1 MGQAPRALPPAG
13 AILQSR
19 SRFLAKVP
27 HLACLCRAKAV
38 LGPFSPLA
46 AHVEALIDL
55 DDEAPH
61 RMAGPFSGRHLP
73 VYHATLSP
81 IRFLALEPRRLPPL
95 GLVFDRTNAG
105 DEHLGDTLTDHIA
118 TGDFT
123 RHLPDAACVIERLR
137 ALWRSL
143 SAIRP
148 QLSLP
153 ARPVFLVEPESR
165 ADQRWIA
172 DRGALDSFIDR
183 ALAEVPAD
191 QLVLYGRRGELDRV
205 LQARGITLPAAD
217 RDDPALFSSAE
228 AVWTWGSRTGFE
240 ALVAGAKVV
249 TFGAP
254 FYAGWGLTD
263 DRAPHWAGRG
273 TISLAHLIAATVLE
287 AGLYADPVTACAVAP
302 LQALERL
309 ETWATLMMRHFSPSG
324 FTCLGIPRW
333 KRPMMRAHLHASAVR
348 FAGKSRAVGAGAGQV
363 ALWSYPPAM
372 PELPEGSRTA
382 FVEDGFLRSSGLGS
396 DFHFPLSLVVDG
408 RAMHFDAARPSDL
421 EILLETHVFSDAEI
435 TAARTLTRLIVDGGL
450 TKYNLGEATPA
461 TAAAQAQGIVLV
473 AGQVPDDAAVTHGA
487 AGIRTTPDLLRAVRD
502 ARPDAH
508 IVFKE
513 HPELVSGNRP
523 GRTDPAALEGIVDA
537 FVTQGG
543 ILAEIEKADEVHVIS
558 SLAGFEALLRGK
570 RVVCWGRPFYAGW
583 GLTEDRAPLAR
594 RTRRLT
600 RDELVAGAMILYA
613 RYVEPTFGLPCSAL
627 DIAHLLRNAQKSAPG
642 VLPAK
647 GPLRYIGNALR
658 YLNLVAGTDARA
670 YWLPRPG

>member
-1 MGQAPRALPPAG
+1 MGQAPSALPPAG

-27 HLACLCRAKAV
+27 HLACLCRATAV
-38 LGPFSPLA
+38 LGSFSPFA
-46 AHVEALIDL
+46 GCAEALIDL
-55 DDEAPH
+55 DDEAPN
-61 RMAGPFSGRHLP
+61 RVAGLFPGRQLP
-73 VYHATLSP
+73 LYRATLSP

-95 GLVFDRTNAG
+95 GLVFDRTNPG

-123 RHLPDAACVIERLR
+123 FLLTDAVSVIERLH
-137 ALWRSL
+137 ALWRNL
-143 SAIRP
+143 STLRP

-153 ARPVFLVEPESR
+153 ARPVFLVEPESI

-172 DRGALDSFIDR
+172 DQGALDTVIDR
-183 ALAEVPAD
+183 ALAEVPVD
-191 QLVLYGRRGELDRV
+191 QLVLYGRRGVLNRA
-205 LQARGITLPAAD
+205 LQARGIALPAVD
-217 RDDPALFSSAE
+217 RDDPALLGIAE

-240 ALVAGAKVV
+240 ALIAGAKVV

-273 TISLAHLIAATVLE
+273 AVSLAHLVAATVLE
-287 AGLYADPVTACAVAP
+287 AGLYADPVTATAVPP

-324 FTCLGIPRW
+324 YMCPGIPRW
-333 KRPMMRAHLHASAVR
+333 KRPMIRAHLHATSVR
-348 FAGKSRAVGAGAGQV
+348 FASDNAEADAGTGQV
-363 ALWSYPPAM
+363 ALWSYPPVM
-372 PELPEGSRTA
+372 PALAEGGSAA

-408 RAMHFDAARPSDL
+408 RAMHFDAMRPSDL
-421 EILLETHVFSDAEI
+421 EILLETHAFTDDEI
-435 TAARTLTRLIVDGGL
+435 TAARALTRLIVDGGL
-450 TKYNLGEATPA
+450 TKYNLGEGVPA
-461 TAAAQAQGIVLV
+461 QPSARKQGVVLV

-487 AGIRTTPDLLRAVRD
+487 ADIRTTPDLLRAVRG

-523 GRTDPAALEGIVDA
+523 GRTEPAALEGLVDT

-627 DIAHLLRNAQKSAPG
+627 DIAHLLRNAQESASG
-642 VLPAK
+642 RLPAK
-647 GPLRYIGNALR
+647 GPLRRLGNALR
-658 YLNLVAGTDARA
+658 YLRLVTGTDSRA
-670 YWLPRPG
+670 YWLPHEG

>member
-38 LGPFSPLA
+38 LGPVSPFSG
-46 AHVEALIDL
+46 HVDALIDL

-61 RMAGPFSGRHLP
+61 RLASLFPGRHLP
-73 VYHATLSP
+73 LYHATLSP
-81 IRFLALEPRRLPPL
+81 IRFLALEPRRTPPL
-95 GLVFDRTNAG
+95 GLIFDRTNAG
-105 DEHLGDTLTDHIA
+105 DEYLGDTLTDHIA

-123 RHLPDAACVIERLR
+123 PQLADAASVIERLR
-137 ALWRSL
+137 ALWRDLSSL
-143 SAIRP
+143 RP
-148 QLSLP
+148 QPPLP
-153 ARPVFLVEPESR
+153 ARPVFLVEPESL

-172 DRGALDSFIDR
+172 DRGALDSVITR
-183 ALAEVPAD
+183 ALAEVPVA
-191 QLVLYGRRGELDRV
+191 QLVLHGRRGALDRA
-205 LQARGITLPAAD
+205 LQARGITLPAVD
-217 RDDPALFSSAE
+217 RDDPALFSTAE

-240 ALVAGAKVV
+240 ALLAGAKVV

-254 FYAGWGLTD
+254 FYAGWGLTE

-273 TISLAHLIAATVLE
+273 AISLQHLVAATILE
-287 AGLYADPVTACAVAP
+287 AGLYADPVAATAVTP

-309 ETWATLMMRHFSPSG
+309 ETWAGLMTRHFSPSG

-348 FAGKSRAVGAGAGQV
+348 FAGDSREVGAGAGQV

-372 PELPEGSRTA
+372 PELPEGSHPA

-408 RAMHFDAARPSDL
+408 RAMHFDATRPSDL
-421 EILLETHVFSDAEI
+421 EILLETHVFSDAELA
-435 TAARTLTRLIVDGGL
+435 AARDLTRLIVEGGL
-450 TKYNLGEATPA
+450 TKYNLGETNPA
-461 TAAAQAQGIVLV
+461 PPAAGARGIVLV
-473 AGQVPDDAAVTHGA
+473 AGQVPDDAAVVHGA
-487 AGIRTTPDLLRAVRD
+487 ADIRTTPDLLRAVRG

-523 GRTDPAALEGIVDA
+523 GRTDPAALEGIVDT

-627 DIAHLLRNAQKSAPG
+627 DIAHLLRNARKSTPG
-642 VLPAK
+642 VLPAR
-647 GPLRYIGNALR
+647 GALRHIGNALR
-658 YLNLVAGTDARA
+658 YLDLVAGTDARA
-670 YWLPRPG
+670 YWLPRAG